1 MTCAPPDTGAVERPT
16 DAIQS
21 MSPPYDFIQ
30 TEQRRLNGIEHHLSR
45 WEGLPPTMLA
55 LHGFTGT
62 GADFAPIARRVRYGL
77 VAPDLIGHGRTEAPT
92 ALEPYRMRAVVER
105 ISALLPEAP
114 VVLGY
119 SMGARLALALA
130 LARPEAVRAL
140 VLISGTPGIEDAA
153 EWAERAAIDDERA
166 RRVESLGVRRF
177 LDGWMREPI
186 IATQQRMDPALAAE
200 RAERQRTH
208 TAVGLANS
216 LRGMGTGAMASMWHR
231 LDTLGCPVLLVT
243 GDEDPK
249 FTAIAERMQR
259 LIPDARHV
267 SIGEAGHAPHLE
279 RPQSTSGAIYAWLAR
294 RLR

>member
-1 MTCAPPDTGAVERPT
+1 MTPPFD
-16 DAIQS
+16 IL
-21 MSPPYDFIQ
+21 Q

-45 WEGLPPTMLA
+45 WDGRPPTLLA

-62 GADFAPIARRVRYGL
+62 GADFTPLAQRIRYGL

-92 ALEPYRMRAVVER
+92 TLEPYRMRAVVEMV
-105 ISALLPEAP
+105 SALLPEAP

-177 LDGWMREPI
+177 LDEWMREPI
-186 IATQQRMDPALAAE
+186 IATQQRIDPAFAAE

-208 TAVGLANS
+208 TAAGLANS

-231 LDTLGCPVLLVT
+231 LDALRCPVLLVT

-249 FTAIAERMQR
+249 FTAIAARMQAR
-259 LIPDARHV
+259 IPDARHV
-267 SIGEAGHAPHLE
+267 TIGEAGHAPHLE
-279 RPQSTSGAIYAWLAR
+279 RPHSTSGAIFAWLAR